1 MFFVCDKIS
10 KSFGGKPVLCEVAL
24 AAEAGELVSVIGP
37 SGAGKTTLLTIL
49 AGIEKPDAGEV
60 RFAAPPSME
69 RPVIL
74 VFQDYVLFPNMTAA
88 ENAAFGLKARK
99 LGKKDIRE
107 RVARILDY
115 FQIADKADAYPDE
128 LSAGQKQRLAIA
140 RAMVVNPSLLLLDEP
155 FANLDPN
162 LKLETAEFIRFA
174 QREFGITTVA
184 VTHDLKEAFVMS
196 DRIAV
201 LLGGRMVREGR
212 PEDVYRD
219 PGSLEAAK
227 FLGPINRIPDS
238 LGLWPASDG
247 PDGTGLAGT
256 GDRYVR
262 PESLRIAKDPLGQ
275 AVVTARS
282 FTGQF
287 FIYRVKAQETELT
300 VHSLQDDIG
309 PGDAVRLFARD
320 HAKP

>member
-10 KSFGGKPVLCEVAL
+10 KSFGGKPVLREAAL

-162 LKLETAEFIRFA
+162 LKLETAEFIRSA

-238 LGLWPASDG
+238 LGLWPVSDES
-247 PDGTGLAGT
+247 DGTGTAGT

-287 FIYRVKAQETELT
+287 FIYRVKALETELT
-300 VHSLQDDIG
+300 VHSLQDDID

-320 HAKP
+320 HANP

>member
-1 MFFVCDKIS
+1 MFFVCDKIT
-10 KSFGGKPVLCEVAL
+10 KSFGGLPVLREIELSV
-24 AAEAGELVSVIGP
+24 EFGELVSVIGP

-99 LGKKDIRE
+99 LQKKDIRE
-107 RVARILDY
+107 RVSRILEY

-162 LKLETAEFIRFA
+162 LKLETAEFIRSA
-174 QREFGITTVA
+174 QREFGISTVA

-201 LLGGRMVREGR
+201 LLGGRLVREGR

-227 FLGPINRIPDS
+227 FLGPVNRLPES
-238 LGLWPASDG
+238 LAFLAGPQAPDG
-247 PDGTGLAGT
+247 PACAGA
-256 GDRYVR
+256 RHVR
-262 PESLRIAKDPLGQ
+262 PESLRIEKDPLGR

-287 FIYRVKAQETELT
+287 FIYRVKTLETELT
-300 VHSLQDDIG
+300 VHSLDDGIG
-309 PGDAVRLFARD
+309 PGDAVSVFARD